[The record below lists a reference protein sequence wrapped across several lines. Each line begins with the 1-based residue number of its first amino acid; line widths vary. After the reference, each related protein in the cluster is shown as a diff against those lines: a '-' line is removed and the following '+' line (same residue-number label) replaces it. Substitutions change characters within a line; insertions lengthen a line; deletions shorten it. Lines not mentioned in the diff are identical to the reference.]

1 MGIIVTDTFVS
12 PFTKQSISG
21 SYIGMQGEKEVTIRK
36 DGDGY
41 RIRGHFLTYFSK
53 AARMEGARAI
63 QGSHVELNLA
73 KKDMAIDIYDALY
86 TELKKKYVTTEDV
99 LEEPKEEEPVEE
111 PKEDPV
117 EEV

>member
-1 MGIIVTDTFVS
+1 
-12 PFTKQSISG
+12 
-21 SYIGMQGEKEVTIRK
+21 
-36 DGDGY
+36 
-41 RIRGHFLTYFSK
+41 
-53 AARMEGARAI
+53 
-63 QGSHVELNLA
+63 
-73 KKDMAIDIYDALY
+73 MAIDIYDALY